1 MAPGRSTRATRGSRQ
16 ASVVPEAPL
25 DTPDNALRTQVAA
38 VFRDAQKTT
47 ASHRKLAV
55 TLRKIQEACCYEPTS
70 TKKPA
75 EADEFEED
83 DFNREFVRCVLR
95 VMPIKKSEG
104 VGEKTVRFIGLFLR
118 HAVEKDNEI
127 LGEAD
132 PDASTMPETPST
144 RLTGHLMETVL
155 SLMIAKDK
163 FVRYRSTQL
172 ISHII
177 NSLDAIDDDL
187 FQKLRSSLLRR
198 IRDKEAMVRAQA
210 VLGLGRLAGN
220 QIEGEPDSDDSDDD
234 GSTGL
239 LEKLLEVLQNDP
251 SADVRRSLLV
261 NLPILPTTLP
271 YLLERARDQ
280 DALTRRA
287 VYSRLLPALG
297 DFRHLSLSM
306 REKLLRWGLR
316 DRDEN
321 VRKAAC
327 RLFRERW
334 IEDCAGTA
342 PPVEGGQPSEVSPPS
357 MEALLELLE
366 RIDVVNSGGENGV
379 ALEAMKG
386 FWEGRADYRNAV
398 NFDDNFWET
407 LSSES
412 VFVARTFNDFCR
424 NEGNGKYESLVDEK
438 LPEVTKLA
446 FYLERY
452 VKVLIDAIKRIN
464 EQEVEDEEEEE
475 DTVEQEFIV
484 EQLLHIALTL
494 DYSDEVG
501 RRKMFALLR
510 QTLSIPEL
518 PDEVTKLTVQVLRD
532 LCAPDAAGEKEFC
545 SIVLEAVADVHD
557 TIVDDVPDEGD
568 IDDNESFHSARSEVS
583 DDEDSQSKKKKNKGP
598 ELSEEEAA
606 QKAIKEIMINM
617 KCLHIVQCMLTNVAG
632 NLQQNDHLVSM
643 LNNLV
648 VPAVR
653 SHEAPVR
660 ERGLVCL
667 GLCSLLDRSLAEEN
681 LTLFMH
687 FFAKGHTALQ
697 ITALH
702 ILTDILNVHGAQLL
716 SNNTNL
722 LKVYVKALRA
732 GGRSPDVQAA
742 ATVAVS
748 KLLLGRVVSDVDV
761 SAELLKTLV
770 IAYFEPASAENQSV
784 RQALNY
790 FLPVFCYSRP
800 ENQDL
805 MRRVALDA
813 LHTLYNV
820 REGLD
825 DEEADVDDQMVSMSA
840 IAACLVDWTDPRKC
854 YNPDEG
860 FSAGLDPEKKT
871 VSADVH
877 LDFAKDILEKLQ
889 GNGAKE
895 EKRIMA
901 ALLVKLYIPS
911 GSSPSS
917 SPSSPTRIR
926 EVYALAT
933 NAVENNL
940 LSDATSR
947 NALYKIHVSLGKIV
961 NALDAAAEQDAA
973 NNAAGAGRHASIAS
987 GATTHRR
994 SASRAGSVAPSRAG
1008 SVAPPASKAGGGG
1021 TVSRAGSVAP
1031 SVSGAAAAAPPV
1043 NTRKR
1048 KEREVSVAVSIKEE
1062 DEGEEDVEMSGTRV
1076 ADDDDDDDAGDRE
1089 TTPKPTSTT
1098 ATEAQETP
1106 GTEQRRLLRG
1116 VSVRSRTGR
1125 RQSLQSVV
1133 SVQPQQQRKEQ
1144 EEKQEGQE
1152 EEEKQQPPTT
1162 GRRGSRRASAVKAKA
1177 RLSAAGRSSRAG
1189 TEDSI
1194 VEEILDDS
1202 DGDTVMERTKIEE
1215 EEVEDEEGEEEE
1227 DGEGGVEDGEDEEDD
1242 DEEDGEDGGKDDEQL
1257 VEELLS
1263 DDGDDSV

>member
-1 MAPGRSTRATRGSRQ
+1 MAPGRSARATRGSRQ

-25 DTPDNALRTQVAA
+25 DTPDNALRTQVAT

-83 DFNREFVRCVLR
+83 DFNKEFVRCVLR

-144 RLTGHLMETVL
+144 RLTGHLMESVL
-155 SLMIAKDK
+155 PLMIAKDK

-177 NSLDAIDDDL
+177 NSLEAIDDDL

-220 QIEGEPDSDDSDDD
+220 QIEGEPNSDDSDDD

-518 PDEVTKLTVQVLRD
+518 PDEVTKLTVQVLRH
-532 LCAPDAAGEKEFC
+532 LSAPDAAGEKEFC

-632 NLQQNDHLVSM
+632 NLQRNDHLVSM

-687 FFAKGHTALQ
+687 FFAKGHIALQ

-732 GGRSPDVQAA
+732 GGRSPEVQAA

-761 SAELLKTLV
+761 SAELLRTLV

-825 DEEADVDDQMVSMSA
+825 DEEADVDDQMVSMST

-877 LDFAKDILEKLQ
+877 LDFAKDILERLQ

-901 ALLVKLYIPS
+901 ALLAKLYIPS
-911 GSSPSS
+911 GSSSS
-917 SPSSPTRIR
+917 NPSSPTKIR
-926 EVYALAT
+926 DVYALVT
-933 NAVENNL
+933 NAVDNNL

-973 NNAAGAGRHASIAS
+973 NNAAGGRHASIAS

-1008 SVAPPASKAGGGG
+1008 SVAPPASEAGGGA
-1021 TVSRAGSVAP
+1021 VSRAGSVAP
-1031 SVSGAAAAAPPV
+1031 SVSGAAAAAAPV
-1043 NTRKR
+1043 NSRKR

-1062 DEGEEDVEMSGTRV
+1062 DEEGEDVDVEMGGTQV
-1076 ADDDDDDDAGDRE
+1076 GDDDDDDDGDRE
-1089 TTPKPTSTT
+1089 STPKPT
-1098 ATEAQETP
+1098 ATEAQEP
-1106 GTEQRRLLRG
+1106 STEQRRLLRG
-1116 VSVRSRTGR
+1116 VSVRSR
-1125 RQSLQSVV
+1125 RQSSQSAV
-1133 SVQPQQQRKEQ
+1133 SVQQQQHQQ
-1144 EEKQEGQE
+1144 EEKQEE
-1152 EEEKQQPPTT
+1152 QQPA
-1162 GRRGSRRASAVKAKA
+1162 GRRGSRRASAMKAKA
-1177 RLSAAGRSSRAG
+1177 RLSAGRSSRAG
-1189 TEDSI
+1189 TEDI

-1215 EEVEDEEGEEEE
+1215 EDEEEE
-1227 DGEGGVEDGEDEEDD
+1227 EEKKGKNEVEEGDEEEKDD
-1242 DEEDGEDGGKDDEQL
+1242 DEL
-1257 VEELLS
+1257 VDELLS
-1263 DDGDDSV
+1263 DDDDDSE

>member
-1 MAPGRSTRATRGSRQ
+1 MAPGRSTRATRGARQ
-16 ASVVPEAPL
+16 TSVVPEAPL
-25 DTPDNALRTQVAA
+25 DTPDNALRTQVAT
-38 VFRDAQKTT
+38 VFGDAQKTT

-83 DFNREFVRCVLR
+83 DFNKEFVRCVLR

-155 SLMIAKDK
+155 PLMIAKDK

-220 QIEGEPDSDDSDDD
+220 QFEGEPNSDDSDDD

-357 MEALLELLE
+357 IEALLELLE

-632 NLQQNDHLVSM
+632 NLQRNDHLVSM

-732 GGRSPDVQAA
+732 GGRSPEVQAA

-825 DEEADVDDQMVSMSA
+825 DEEADVDDQMVSMST

-877 LDFAKDILEKLQ
+877 LDFAKDILERLQ

-901 ALLVKLYIPS
+901 ALLAKLYIPS
-911 GSSPSS
+911 GSSSS
-917 SPSSPTRIR
+917 NPSSPIKIR
-926 EVYALAT
+926 DVYALVT

-947 NALYKIHVSLGKIV
+947 NALYKVHVSLGKIV

-973 NNAAGAGRHASIAS
+973 NNAAGRHASIAS

-1008 SVAPPASKAGGGG
+1008 SVAPPASEASGGGG
-1021 TVSRAGSVAP
+1021 GGAVSRAGSVAP
-1031 SVSGAAAAAPPV
+1031 SASGATAAPV
-1043 NTRKR
+1043 NSRKR
-1048 KEREVSVAVSIKEE
+1048 KEREVSVGVSIKEE
-1062 DEGEEDVEMSGTRV
+1062 DENEDEGEDVEMGGTQV
-1076 ADDDDDDDAGDRE
+1076 GDNDNAGDRE
-1089 TTPKPTSTT
+1089 TTPKPT
-1098 ATEAQETP
+1098 ATEAQEP
-1106 GTEQRRLLRG
+1106 STEQRRLLRG
-1116 VSVRSRTGR
+1116 VSLRSR
-1125 RQSLQSVV
+1125 RQSSQSVV
-1133 SVQPQQQRKEQ
+1133 SVQPQQQQEEEQ
-1144 EEKQEGQE
+1144 EEQQQQ
-1152 EEEKQQPPTT
+1152 QQPT
-1162 GRRGSRRASAVKAKA
+1162 GRRGSRRASAMKAKA
-1177 RLSAAGRSSRAG
+1177 RLSAGRSSRAG
-1189 TEDSI
+1189 TEDI
-1194 VEEILDDS
+1194 AEEILDDS

-1215 EEVEDEEGEEEE
+1215 EDEEEQEEKKREDEEQDDEVGGEEDGKEEEEEEEEE
-1227 DGEGGVEDGEDEEDD
+1227 DGDDDDGENEGKDDDELVDELLSDEEDD
-1242 DEEDGEDGGKDDEQL
+1242 FE
-1257 VEELLS
+1257 
-1263 DDGDDSV
+1263 

>member
-25 DTPDNALRTQVAA
+25 DTPDNALRTQVAT

-83 DFNREFVRCVLR
+83 DFNKEFVRCVLR

-155 SLMIAKDK
+155 PLMIAKDK

-732 GGRSPDVQAA
+732 GARSPEVQAA

-825 DEEADVDDQMVSMSA
+825 DEEADVDDQMVSMST

-877 LDFAKDILEKLQ
+877 LDFAKDILERLQ
-889 GNGAKE
+889 GNGASTYLPN
-895 EKRIMA
+895 I
-901 ALLVKLYIPS
+901 LFFS
-911 GSSPSS
+911 FG
-917 SPSSPTRIR
+917 
-926 EVYALAT
+926 LA
-933 NAVENNL
+933 
-940 LSDATSR
+940 
-947 NALYKIHVSLGKIV
+947 KW
-961 NALDAAAEQDAA
+961 
-973 NNAAGAGRHASIAS
+973 
-987 GATTHRR
+987 
-994 SASRAGSVAPSRAG
+994 
-1008 SVAPPASKAGGGG
+1008 
-1021 TVSRAGSVAP
+1021 
-1031 SVSGAAAAAPPV
+1031 
-1043 NTRKR
+1043 
-1048 KEREVSVAVSIKEE
+1048 
-1062 DEGEEDVEMSGTRV
+1062 
-1076 ADDDDDDDAGDRE
+1076 
-1089 TTPKPTSTT
+1089 
-1098 ATEAQETP
+1098 
-1106 GTEQRRLLRG
+1106 
-1116 VSVRSRTGR
+1116 
-1125 RQSLQSVV
+1125 
-1133 SVQPQQQRKEQ
+1133 
-1144 EEKQEGQE
+1144 
-1152 EEEKQQPPTT
+1152 
-1162 GRRGSRRASAVKAKA
+1162 
-1177 RLSAAGRSSRAG
+1177 
-1189 TEDSI
+1189 
-1194 VEEILDDS
+1194 
-1202 DGDTVMERTKIEE
+1202 
-1215 EEVEDEEGEEEE
+1215 
-1227 DGEGGVEDGEDEEDD
+1227 
-1242 DEEDGEDGGKDDEQL
+1242 
-1257 VEELLS
+1257 
-1263 DDGDDSV
+1263 